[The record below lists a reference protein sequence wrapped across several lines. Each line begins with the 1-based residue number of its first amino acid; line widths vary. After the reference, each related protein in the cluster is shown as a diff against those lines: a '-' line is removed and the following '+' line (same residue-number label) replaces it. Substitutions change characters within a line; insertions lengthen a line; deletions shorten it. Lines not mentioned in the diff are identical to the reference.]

1 MICSGMA
8 TGGEPYHD
16 IRFALMAV
24 VPDRRQVMQRR
35 LRTLKTNR
43 SVVVEALMQ
52 LVEQDKAQGGGQVS
66 PQTFL
71 KICYLVQLGKF

>member
-1 MICSGMA
+1 MA

-35 LRTLKTNR
+35 LATLRTNR
-43 SVVVEALMQ
+43 SVVVEALKQ
-52 LVEQDKAQGGGQVS
+52 LVEQSKAQGGSFGYKG
-66 PQTFL
+66 P
-71 KICYLVQLGKF
+71 YLNEVDTSLRF

>member
-1 MICSGMA
+1 MA

-43 SVVVEALMQ
+43 SVVVEALKQ
-52 LVEQDKAQGGGQVS
+52 LVEQNQAQGGGWVS
-66 PQTFL
+66 LNKYSGLFTLMFIPSFV
-71 KICYLVQLGKF
+71 IFC

>member
-1 MICSGMA
+1 MA

-52 LVEQDKAQGGGQVS
+52 LVEQDKAQGGQVS
-66 PQTFL
+66 PQTSL
-71 KICYLVQLGKF
+71 KSAI